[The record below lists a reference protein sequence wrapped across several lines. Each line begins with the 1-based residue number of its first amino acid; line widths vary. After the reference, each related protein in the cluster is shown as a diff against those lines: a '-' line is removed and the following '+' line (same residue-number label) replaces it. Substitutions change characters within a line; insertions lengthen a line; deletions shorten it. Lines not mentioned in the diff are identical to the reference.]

1 MKQNLQF
8 KASQHLSL
16 TPQLQQSI
24 KLLQMSSVELNQ
36 ELEILIQQNPLIEIF
51 EEEDEEE
58 NKNTPTIS
66 QEETSFEILNHQ
78 EHQEA
83 IYDHEINWGDEYTKD
98 NYAESPDY
106 LEPASQT
113 LKQYLEDIFHLIPIS
128 EKDQAIIS
136 LLIDSINED
145 GYLEESLDYFLV
157 SIPKEYEVSIEEIE
171 SLLKLLQ
178 KQAPPGIGARDLI
191 ECLTLQLE
199 SKEETPIHLLSIKVI
214 KNHLNL
220 LAARDFVR
228 LKKIL
233 GCEDEALRD
242 VQKVIKSLNPKP
254 GNIFSTIESHHF
266 IQHEVNV
273 KKVKAKWQVSLNEQ
287 AIPKLRLNHIYRDLI
302 KNSQNDVAHH
312 LSSQI
317 QEAKWIV
324 KNIQQRF
331 ITILK
336 VSEAIMRHQKDF
348 LDHGESMM
356 KPLVLREIAEE
367 VGLHESTISRVT
379 SNKYINTPR
388 GIYELKFFFGS
399 SIDSASGNELASTA
413 IRAKIKEVIKQEDP
427 KKPLSD
433 NEIVLLLKRQNIN
446 IARRTVAKY
455 REILNIAPT
464 NLRKIL

>member
-36 ELEILIQQNPLIEIF
+36 ELEILIQQNPLIEML
-51 EEEDEEE
+51 EEDEEDG
-58 NKNTPTIS
+58 KDIATTP
-66 QEETSFEILNHQ
+66 QEETSFEILNDQ
-78 EHQEA
+78 EIQEP
-83 IYDHEINWGDEYTKD
+83 IYEHEINWDEEYAKD
-98 NYAESPDY
+98 SNYIDSNEYRES
-106 LEPASQT
+106 ATQT
-113 LKQYLEDIFHLIPIS
+113 LKQYLEDIFHLIPIG

-145 GYLEESLDYFLV
+145 GYLEEPLDYFLS

-199 SKEETPIHLLSIKVI
+199 SKEESPIHILSIKVI
-214 KNHLNL
+214 KSHLNL
-220 LAARDFVR
+220 LASRDFVK

-233 GCEDEALRD
+233 GCEDEVLREI
-242 VQKVIKSLNPKP
+242 QKVIKSLNPKP

-273 KKVKAKWQVSLNEQ
+273 KKVKANWQVSLNEQ

-302 KNSQNDVAHH
+302 KNSQADSAHH

-331 ITILK
+331 VTILK
-336 VSEAIMRHQKDF
+336 VSEAIMKHQKDF
-348 LDHGESMM
+348 LDYGESMM
-356 KPLVLREIAEE
+356 KPLILREIAEE

-399 SIDSASGNELASTA
+399 SIDNSSGNELASTA

-433 NEIVLLLKRQNIN
+433 SEIVLLLKNQDIN

>member
-1 MKQNLQF
+1 MKQNFQF
-8 KASQHLSL
+8 KVSQHLSL

-36 ELEILIQQNPLIEIF
+36 ELEMLIQQNPLIEIF

-58 NKNTPTIS
+58 NKNSPTIS
-66 QEETSFEILNHQ
+66 QEETAFEISNHQ

-83 IYDHEINWGDEYTKD
+83 IYDHEINWGEEHTKD
-98 NYAESPDY
+98 NYVESADY
-106 LEPASQT
+106 QEPASQT

-145 GYLEESLDYFLV
+145 GYLEESLDYFSA
-157 SIPKEYEVSIEEIE
+157 SIPKEYKVSIEEIE

-178 KQAPPGIGARDLI
+178 KQAPPGVGARNLI

-242 VQKVIKSLNPKP
+242 IQKVIKSLNPKP
-254 GNIFSTIESHHF
+254 GNIFSAIERHHF

-302 KNSQNDVAHH
+302 KNTQNDVAHH
-312 LSSQI
+312 LSGQI

-324 KNIQQRF
+324 KNIQQRS

-433 NEIVLLLKRQNIN
+433 NEIVLLLKKQDIN

-455 REILNIAPT
+455 REMLNIAPT

>member
-36 ELEILIQQNPLIEIF
+36 ELEILIQQNPLIEML
-51 EEEDEEE
+51 EEDEEDG
-58 NKNTPTIS
+58 KDIATTP
-66 QEETSFEILNHQ
+66 QEETSFEILNDQ
-78 EHQEA
+78 EIQEP
-83 IYDHEINWGDEYTKD
+83 IYEHEINWDEEYAKD
-98 NYAESPDY
+98 NNYIDSNEYRES
-106 LEPASQT
+106 ATQT
-113 LKQYLEDIFHLIPIS
+113 LKQYLEDIFHLIPIG

-145 GYLEESLDYFLV
+145 GYLEEPLDYFLS

-199 SKEETPIHLLSIKVI
+199 SKEESPIHILSIKVI
-214 KNHLNL
+214 KSHLNL
-220 LAARDFVR
+220 LASRDFVK

-233 GCEDEALRD
+233 GCEDEVLREI
-242 VQKVIKSLNPKP
+242 QKVIKSLNPKP

-273 KKVKAKWQVSLNEQ
+273 KKVKANWQVSLNEQ

-302 KNSQNDVAHH
+302 KNSQADSAHH

-331 ITILK
+331 VTILK
-336 VSEAIMRHQKDF
+336 VSEAIMKHQKDF
-348 LDHGESMM
+348 LDYGESKM
-356 KPLVLREIAEE
+356 KPLILREIAEE

-399 SIDSASGNELASTA
+399 SIDNSSGNELASTA

-433 NEIVLLLKRQNIN
+433 SEIVLLLKNQDIN

>member
-106 LEPASQT
+106 QEPASQT

-145 GYLEESLDYFLV
+145 GYLEESLDYFLA

-199 SKEETPIHLLSIKVI
+199 SKEETPIHLLSIKII

>member
-36 ELEILIQQNPLIEIF
+36 ELEILIQQNPLVEML
-51 EEEDEEE
+51 EEDEEE
-58 NKNTPTIS
+58 NKDAVPVS
-66 QEETSFEILNHQ
+66 QEETSFEISDDQ
-78 EHQEA
+78 EIQEP
-83 IYDHEINWGDEYTKD
+83 IYEHEINWDDEYTKD
-98 NYAESPDY
+98 NYIDSTEY
-106 LEPASQT
+106 QEPTSQT
-113 LKQYLEDIFHLIPIS
+113 LKQYLGDIFHLIPIN
-128 EKDQAIIS
+128 EKDQVIIS

-145 GYLEESLDYFLV
+145 GYLDEPLDYFIE
-157 SIPKEYEVSIEEIE
+157 SIPEEYEVTIEEIE

-178 KQAPPGIGARDLI
+178 KQAPPGIGARNLI
-191 ECLTLQLE
+191 ECLLLQLE
-199 SKEETPIHLLSIKVI
+199 NKEENSIHTLCTKVVR
-214 KNHLNL
+214 NHLNL
-220 LAARDFVR
+220 LATRDFTR

-233 GCEDEALRD
+233 NCEDEALRE
-242 VQKVIKSLNPKP
+242 VQRVIKSLNPKP
-254 GNIFSTIESHHF
+254 GNIFSTIENHHF

-273 KKVKAKWQVSLNEQ
+273 KKIKGKWHVSLNEQ
-287 AIPKLRLNHIYRDLI
+287 AIPKLRLNHIYHDLI
-302 KNSQNDVAHH
+302 KNSQTDFSHR

-336 VSEAIMRHQKDF
+336 VSEAIIRHQKDF
-348 LDHGESMM
+348 LDQGESMM
-356 KPLVLREIAEE
+356 KPLILREIAEE

-388 GIYELKFFFGS
+388 GVYELKFFFGS
-399 SIDSASGNELASTA
+399 SIDGASGNDLASTA

-433 NEIVLLLKRQNIN
+433 NEIVLLLKNQGVN

-464 NLRKIL
+464 NLRKTL

>member
-1 MKQNLQF
+1 
-8 KASQHLSL
+8 
-16 TPQLQQSI
+16 
-24 KLLQMSSVELNQ
+24 MSSVELNQ

-106 LEPASQT
+106 QEPASQT

-145 GYLEESLDYFLV
+145 GYLEESLDYFLA

-433 NEIVLLLKRQNIN
+433 NEIVLLLKKQNIN

>member
-36 ELEILIQQNPLIEIF
+36 ELEILIQQNPLIEML
-51 EEEDEEE
+51 EEDEEE
-58 NKNTPTIS
+58 NKDPVPTP
-66 QEETSFEILNHQ
+66 QEEASFEISNTQ
-78 EHQEA
+78 EIQEP
-83 IYDHEINWGDEYTKD
+83 IYEHEINWDDEYTKD
-98 NYAESPDY
+98 NYSDSTEY
-106 LEPASQT
+106 QEPTSQT
-113 LKQYLEDIFHLIPIS
+113 LKQYLGDIFHLIPIS
-128 EKDQAIIS
+128 EKDQVIIS

-145 GYLEESLDYFLV
+145 GYLEEPLEYFLA
-157 SIPKEYEVSIEEIE
+157 SIPEEYEVTTEEIE

-178 KQAPPGIGARDLI
+178 KQAPPGIGARNLI
-191 ECLTLQLE
+191 ECLLLQLE
-199 SKEETPIHLLSIKVI
+199 NKEENTIHTLCIKVVR
-214 KNHLNL
+214 NHLNL
-220 LAARDFVR
+220 LATRDFAR

-233 GCEDEALRD
+233 NCEDEALRE
-242 VQKVIKSLNPKP
+242 VQRVIKSLNPKP
-254 GNIFSTIESHHF
+254 GNIFSTIENHHF

-273 KKVKAKWQVSLNEQ
+273 KKTKGKWQVSLNEQ
-287 AIPKLRLNHIYRDLI
+287 AIPKLRLNHVYRDLI
-302 KNSQNDVAHH
+302 KNSQTDFSHH

-348 LDHGESMM
+348 LDQGESMM
-356 KPLVLREIAEE
+356 KPLILREIAEE

-388 GIYELKFFFGS
+388 GVYGLKFFFGS
-399 SIDSASGNELASTA
+399 SIDSASGNDLASTA
-413 IRAKIKEVIKQEDP
+413 IRAKIREVIKQEDP

-433 NEIVLLLKRQNIN
+433 NEIVLLLKSQGVN

-464 NLRKIL
+464 NLRKTL

>member
-106 LEPASQT
+106 QEPASQT

-145 GYLEESLDYFLV
+145 GYLEESLDYFLA

-273 KKVKAKWQVSLNEQ
+273 KKVKTKWQVSLNEQ

>member
-58 NKNTPTIS
+58 NKNTPTMS

-145 GYLEESLDYFLV
+145 GYLEESLDYFLA

>member
-8 KASQHLSL
+8 KASHHLSL

-106 LEPASQT
+106 QEPASQT

-145 GYLEESLDYFLV
+145 GYLEESLDYFLA

-433 NEIVLLLKRQNIN
+433 NEIVLLLKGQNIN

>member
-36 ELEILIQQNPLIEIF
+36 ELEILIQQNPLIEML
-51 EEEDEEE
+51 EEDEEDG
-58 NKNTPTIS
+58 KDITTTP
-66 QEETSFEILNHQ
+66 QEETSFEILNDQ
-78 EHQEA
+78 EIQEP
-83 IYDHEINWGDEYTKD
+83 IYEHEINWDEEYAKD
-98 NYAESPDY
+98 NNYIDSNEYRES
-106 LEPASQT
+106 ATQT
-113 LKQYLEDIFHLIPIS
+113 LKQYLEDIFHLIPIG

-145 GYLEESLDYFLV
+145 GYLEEPLDYFLS

-199 SKEETPIHLLSIKVI
+199 SKEESPIHILSIKVI
-214 KNHLNL
+214 KSHLNL
-220 LAARDFVR
+220 LASRDFVK

-233 GCEDEALRD
+233 GCEDEVLREI
-242 VQKVIKSLNPKP
+242 QKVIKSLNPKP

-273 KKVKAKWQVSLNEQ
+273 KKVKANWQVSLNEQ

-302 KNSQNDVAHH
+302 KNSQADSAHH

-331 ITILK
+331 VTILK
-336 VSEAIMRHQKDF
+336 VSEAIMKHQKDF
-348 LDHGESMM
+348 LDYGESMM
-356 KPLVLREIAEE
+356 KPLILREIAEE

-399 SIDSASGNELASTA
+399 SIDNSSGNELASTA
-413 IRAKIKEVIKQEDP
+413 IRAKIKEAIKQEDP

-433 NEIVLLLKRQNIN
+433 SEIVLLLKNQDIN

>member
-106 LEPASQT
+106 QEPASQT

-145 GYLEESLDYFLV
+145 GYLEESLDYFLA

-433 NEIVLLLKRQNIN
+433 NEIVLLLKKQDIN

-455 REILNIAPT
+455 REMLNIAPT

>member
-106 LEPASQT
+106 QEPASQT

-145 GYLEESLDYFLV
+145 GYLEESLDYFLA

-433 NEIVLLLKRQNIN
+433 NEIVLLLKTQDIN

>member
-83 IYDHEINWGDEYTKD
+83 TYDHEINWGDEYTKD

-106 LEPASQT
+106 QEPASQT

-145 GYLEESLDYFLV
+145 GYLEESLDYFLA

-287 AIPKLRLNHIYRDLI
+287 AIRKLRLNHIYRDLI

>member
-36 ELEILIQQNPLIEIF
+36 ELEILIQQNPLIEML
-51 EEEDEEE
+51 EEDEEDG
-58 NKNTPTIS
+58 KDIATTP
-66 QEETSFEILNHQ
+66 QEETSYEILNDQ
-78 EHQEA
+78 EIQEP
-83 IYDHEINWGDEYTKD
+83 IYEHEINWNEEYAKD
-98 NYAESPDY
+98 NNYIDSNEYRES
-106 LEPASQT
+106 ATQT
-113 LKQYLEDIFHLIPIS
+113 LKQYLEDIFHLIPIG

-145 GYLEESLDYFLV
+145 GYLEEPLDYFLS

-199 SKEETPIHLLSIKVI
+199 SKEESPIHILSIKVI
-214 KNHLNL
+214 KSHLNL
-220 LAARDFVR
+220 LASRDFVK

-233 GCEDEALRD
+233 GCEDEVLREI
-242 VQKVIKSLNPKP
+242 QKVIKSLNPKP

-273 KKVKAKWQVSLNEQ
+273 KKVKANWQVSLNEQ

-302 KNSQNDVAHH
+302 KNSQADSTHH

-331 ITILK
+331 VTILK
-336 VSEAIMRHQKDF
+336 VSEAIMKHQKDF
-348 LDHGESMM
+348 LDYGESMM
-356 KPLVLREIAEE
+356 KPLILREIAEE

-399 SIDSASGNELASTA
+399 SIDNSSGNELASTA

-433 NEIVLLLKRQNIN
+433 SEIVLLLKNQDIN

-455 REILNIAPT
+455 REILNISPT

>member
-98 NYAESPDY
+98 NYAESADHQ
-106 LEPASQT
+106 EPASQT

-145 GYLEESLDYFLV
+145 GYLEETLDYFLA

-171 SLLKLLQ
+171 SLLKLIQ

-273 KKVKAKWQVSLNEQ
+273 KKVKTKWQVSLNEQ

-399 SIDSASGNELASTA
+399 SIDSMSGNELASTA

-433 NEIVLLLKRQNIN
+433 NEIVLLLKKQDIN

-455 REILNIAPT
+455 REMLNIAPT

>member
-16 TPQLQQSI
+16 TPQLQHSI

-36 ELEILIQQNPLIEIF
+36 ELEILIQQNPLIEML
-51 EEEDEEE
+51 EEDEEDG
-58 NKNTPTIS
+58 KDIATTP
-66 QEETSFEILNHQ
+66 QEETSFEILNDQ
-78 EHQEA
+78 EIQEP
-83 IYDHEINWGDEYTKD
+83 IYEHEINWDEEYAKD
-98 NYAESPDY
+98 NNYIDSNEYRES
-106 LEPASQT
+106 ATQT
-113 LKQYLEDIFHLIPIS
+113 LKQYLEDIFHLIPIG

-145 GYLEESLDYFLV
+145 GYLEEPLDYFLS

-199 SKEETPIHLLSIKVI
+199 GKEESPIHILSIKVI
-214 KNHLNL
+214 KSHLNL
-220 LAARDFVR
+220 LASRDFVK

-233 GCEDEALRD
+233 SCEDEVLREI
-242 VQKVIKSLNPKP
+242 QKVIKSLNPKP

-273 KKVKAKWQVSLNEQ
+273 KKVKTNWQVSLNEQ

-302 KNSQNDVAHH
+302 KNSQADSAHH

-331 ITILK
+331 VTILK
-336 VSEAIMRHQKDF
+336 VSEAIMKHQKDF
-348 LDHGESMM
+348 LDYGESMM
-356 KPLVLREIAEE
+356 KPLILREIAEE

-399 SIDSASGNELASTA
+399 SIDNSTGNELASTA
-413 IRAKIKEVIKQEDP
+413 IRAKIKEAIKQEDP

-433 NEIVLLLKRQNIN
+433 SEIVLLLKNQDIN

>member
-8 KASQHLSL
+8 KASQHLTL

-106 LEPASQT
+106 QEPASQT

-145 GYLEESLDYFLV
+145 GYLEESLDYFLA

-199 SKEETPIHLLSIKVI
+199 SKEETPIHLLSIKII

>member
-1 MKQNLQF
+1 MKQNLKF

-36 ELEILIQQNPLIEIF
+36 ELEILIQQNPLIEML
-51 EEEDEEE
+51 EEDEEDSKDIE
-58 NKNTPTIS
+58 RIPK
-66 QEETSFEILNHQ
+66 EETSFEILNDQ
-78 EHQEA
+78 EIQEP
-83 IYDHEINWGDEYTKD
+83 IYEHEINWDDEYAKD
-98 NYAESPDY
+98 NNYADSNDYRES
-106 LEPASQT
+106 ATQT
-113 LKQYLEDIFHLIPIS
+113 LKQYLEDIFHLLPIS

-145 GYLEESLDYFLV
+145 GYLEEPLDYFLAC
-157 SIPKEYEVSIEEIE
+157 IPKAYEVNIGEIE

-199 SKEETPIHLLSIKVI
+199 SKEETPIHILSIKVI

-233 GCEDEALRD
+233 GCEDDSLKE

-254 GNIFSTIESHHF
+254 GNIFSTIESHQF

-287 AIPKLRLNHIYRDLI
+287 AIPKLRLNHIYRDLM
-302 KNSQNDVAHH
+302 KNSQADSTHH
-312 LSSQI
+312 LSNQI

-331 ITILK
+331 VTILK
-336 VSEAIMRHQKDF
+336 VSEAIMKHQKDF
-348 LDHGESMM
+348 LDYGESMM
-356 KPLVLREIAEE
+356 KPLILREIAEE

-399 SIDSASGNELASTA
+399 SIDSGSVNELASSA

-433 NEIVLLLKRQNIN
+433 NEIVLLLKNQDIN

-455 REILNIAPT
+455 RDILNIAPT

>member
-36 ELEILIQQNPLIEIF
+36 ELEILIQQNPLIEML
-51 EEEDEEE
+51 EEDEEDG
-58 NKNTPTIS
+58 KDIATTP
-66 QEETSFEILNHQ
+66 QEETSFEILNDQ
-78 EHQEA
+78 EIQDP
-83 IYDHEINWGDEYTKD
+83 IYEHEINWDEEYAKD
-98 NYAESPDY
+98 NNYIDSNEYRESAP
-106 LEPASQT
+106 QT
-113 LKQYLEDIFHLIPIS
+113 LKQYLEDIFHLIPIG

-145 GYLEESLDYFLV
+145 GYLEEPLDYFLS

-199 SKEETPIHLLSIKVI
+199 SKEESPIHILSIKVI
-214 KNHLNL
+214 KSHLNL
-220 LAARDFVR
+220 LASRDFVK

-233 GCEDEALRD
+233 GCEDEVLREI
-242 VQKVIKSLNPKP
+242 QKVIKSLNPKP

-273 KKVKAKWQVSLNEQ
+273 KKVKANWQVSLNEQ

-302 KNSQNDVAHH
+302 KNSQADSAHH

-331 ITILK
+331 VTILK
-336 VSEAIMRHQKDF
+336 VSEAIMKHQKDF
-348 LDHGESMM
+348 LDYGESMM
-356 KPLVLREIAEE
+356 KPLILREIAEE

-399 SIDSASGNELASTA
+399 SIDNSSGNELASTA

-433 NEIVLLLKRQNIN
+433 SEIVLLLKNQDIN

>member
-106 LEPASQT
+106 QEPASQT

-145 GYLEESLDYFLV
+145 GYLEESLDYFLA

-433 NEIVLLLKRQNIN
+433 NEIVLLLKKQNIK

>member
-36 ELEILIQQNPLIEIF
+36 ELEILIQQNPLIEMI

-58 NKNTPTIS
+58 NKNTIPIS
-66 QEETSFEILNHQ
+66 QEETSFEISNHQ
-78 EHQEA
+78 EHQEVS
-83 IYDHEINWGDEYTKD
+83 YGHEINWDDEYTKD
-98 NYAESPDY
+98 NYAESTDY
-106 LEPASQT
+106 QEPASQT
-113 LKQYLEDIFHLIPIS
+113 LKQYLEDIFHLLPIS

-145 GYLEESLDYFLV
+145 GYLEEPLDYFLA
-157 SIPKEYEVSIEEIE
+157 SIPKEYEVSIQEIE

-191 ECLTLQLE
+191 ECLILQLE
-199 SKEETPIHLLSIKVI
+199 SKEESPIHLLSIKVI
-214 KNHLNL
+214 KSHLNL
-220 LAARDFVR
+220 LASRDFVR

-233 GCEDEALRD
+233 GCEDEVLRD
-242 VQKVIKSLNPKP
+242 VQKIIKSLNPKP

-273 KKVKAKWQVSLNEQ
+273 KKVRAKWQVSLNEQ

-302 KNSQNDVAHH
+302 KNSQNDMPHH

-317 QEAKWIV
+317 LEAKWIV

-348 LDHGESMM
+348 LDYGESMM

-399 SIDSASGNELASTA
+399 SIDSTSGNELASTA

-433 NEIVLLLKRQNIN
+433 NEIVLLLKSQDIN

>member
-24 KLLQMSSVELNQ
+24 KLLQMSSIELNQ

-58 NKNTPTIS
+58 NKNSPTIS

-98 NYAESPDY
+98 NYAESADY
-106 LEPASQT
+106 QEPASQT

-145 GYLEESLDYFLV
+145 GYLEETLDYFLA

-171 SLLKLLQ
+171 SLLKLIQ

-273 KKVKAKWQVSLNEQ
+273 KKVKTKWQVSLNEQ

-336 VSEAIMRHQKDF
+336 VSEAIMRHQEDF

-356 KPLVLREIAEE
+356 KPLFLREIAEE

-399 SIDSASGNELASTA
+399 SIDSVSGNELASTA

-433 NEIVLLLKRQNIN
+433 NEIVLLLKKQDIN

-455 REILNIAPT
+455 REMLNIAPT

>member
-145 GYLEESLDYFLV
+145 GYLEESLDYFLA

>member
-36 ELEILIQQNPLIEIF
+36 ELEILIQQNPLIEML
-51 EEEDEEE
+51 EEDEEDG
-58 NKNTPTIS
+58 KDIATTP
-66 QEETSFEILNHQ
+66 QEETSFEILNDQ
-78 EHQEA
+78 EIQEP
-83 IYDHEINWGDEYTKD
+83 IYEHEINWDEEYTKD
-98 NYAESPDY
+98 NNYIDSNEYRES
-106 LEPASQT
+106 ATQT
-113 LKQYLEDIFHLIPIS
+113 LKQYLEDIFHLIPIG

-145 GYLEESLDYFLV
+145 GYLEEPLDYFLS

-199 SKEETPIHLLSIKVI
+199 SKEESPIHILSIKVI
-214 KNHLNL
+214 KSHLNL
-220 LAARDFVR
+220 LASRDFVK

-233 GCEDEALRD
+233 GCEDEVLREI
-242 VQKVIKSLNPKP
+242 QKVIKSLNPKP

-273 KKVKAKWQVSLNEQ
+273 KKVKANWQVSLNEQ

-302 KNSQNDVAHH
+302 KNSQADSAHH

-331 ITILK
+331 VTILK
-336 VSEAIMRHQKDF
+336 VSEAIMKHQKDF
-348 LDHGESMM
+348 LDYGESMM
-356 KPLVLREIAEE
+356 KPLILREIAEE

-399 SIDSASGNELASTA
+399 SIDNSAGNELASTA
-413 IRAKIKEVIKQEDP
+413 IRAKIKEAIKQEDP

-433 NEIVLLLKRQNIN
+433 SEIVLLLKNQDIN

>member
-8 KASQHLSL
+8 KASQYLSL

-24 KLLQMSSVELNQ
+24 KLLQMSSIELNQ

-106 LEPASQT
+106 QEPASQT

-145 GYLEESLDYFLV
+145 GYLEESLDYFLA

-312 LSSQI
+312 LSTQI

>member
-24 KLLQMSSVELNQ
+24 KLLQMSSLELNQ
-36 ELEILIQQNPLIEIF
+36 ELEILIQQNPLIEML
-51 EEEDEEE
+51 EEDEEDGKE
-58 NKNTPTIS
+58 IATTP
-66 QEETSFEILNHQ
+66 QEETSFEILNDQ
-78 EHQEA
+78 EIQEP
-83 IYDHEINWGDEYTKD
+83 IYEHEINWDEEYAKD
-98 NYAESPDY
+98 NNYIDSNEYRES
-106 LEPASQT
+106 ATQT
-113 LKQYLEDIFHLIPIS
+113 LKQYLEDIFHLIPIG

-145 GYLEESLDYFLV
+145 GYLEESLDYFLS

-199 SKEETPIHLLSIKVI
+199 SKEESPIHILSIKVI
-214 KNHLNL
+214 KSHLNL
-220 LAARDFVR
+220 LASRDFVK

-233 GCEDEALRD
+233 GCEDEVLREI
-242 VQKVIKSLNPKP
+242 QKVIKSLNPKP

-273 KKVKAKWQVSLNEQ
+273 KKVKANWQVSLNEQ

-302 KNSQNDVAHH
+302 KNSQADSAHH

-331 ITILK
+331 VTILK
-336 VSEAIMRHQKDF
+336 VSEAIMKHQKDF
-348 LDHGESMM
+348 LDYGESMM
-356 KPLVLREIAEE
+356 KPLILREIAEE

-399 SIDSASGNELASTA
+399 SIDNSSGNELASTA

-433 NEIVLLLKRQNIN
+433 SEIVLLLKNQDIN

-455 REILNIAPT
+455 REILNIGPT

>member
-78 EHQEA
+78 EHQET

-106 LEPASQT
+106 QEPASQT

-145 GYLEESLDYFLV
+145 GYLEESLDYFLA

>member
-8 KASQHLSL
+8 KAFQHLSL

-58 NKNTPTIS
+58 NKNTPTMS

-106 LEPASQT
+106 QEPASQT

-145 GYLEESLDYFLV
+145 GYLEESLDYFLA

-178 KQAPPGIGARDLI
+178 KQAPPGIAARDLI

-233 GCEDEALRD
+233 ECEDEALRD

>member
-36 ELEILIQQNPLIEIF
+36 ELEILIQQNPLIEML
-51 EEEDEEE
+51 EEDEEE
-58 NKNTPTIS
+58 NKDPVPTP
-66 QEETSFEILNHQ
+66 QEEASFEISNTQ
-78 EHQEA
+78 EIKEP
-83 IYDHEINWGDEYTKD
+83 IYEHEINWDDEYTRD
-98 NYAESPDY
+98 NYSDSTEY
-106 LEPASQT
+106 QEPTSQT
-113 LKQYLEDIFHLIPIS
+113 LKQYLGDIFHLIPIS
-128 EKDQAIIS
+128 EKDQVIIS

-145 GYLEESLDYFLV
+145 GYLEEPLEYFLA
-157 SIPKEYEVSIEEIE
+157 SIPEEYEVTIEEIE

-178 KQAPPGIGARDLI
+178 KQAPPGIGARNLI
-191 ECLTLQLE
+191 ECLLLQLE
-199 SKEETPIHLLSIKVI
+199 NKEENTIHTLCIKVVR
-214 KNHLNL
+214 NHLNL
-220 LAARDFVR
+220 LATRDFAR

-233 GCEDEALRD
+233 NCEDEVLRE
-242 VQKVIKSLNPKP
+242 VQRVIKSLNPKP
-254 GNIFSTIESHHF
+254 GNIFSTIENHHF

-273 KKVKAKWQVSLNEQ
+273 KKTKGKWQVSLNEQ

-302 KNSQNDVAHH
+302 KKSQTDFSHH

-348 LDHGESMM
+348 LDQGESMM
-356 KPLVLREIAEE
+356 KPLILREIAEE

-388 GIYELKFFFGS
+388 GVYELKFFFGS
-399 SIDSASGNELASTA
+399 SIDSTSGNDLASTA

-433 NEIVLLLKRQNIN
+433 NEIVLLLKNQGVN

-464 NLRKIL
+464 NLRKTL

>member
-24 KLLQMSSVELNQ
+24 KLLQMSSIELNQ
-36 ELEILIQQNPLIEIF
+36 ELEILIQQNPLIEMF

-106 LEPASQT
+106 QEPASQT

-145 GYLEESLDYFLV
+145 GYLEESLDYFLA